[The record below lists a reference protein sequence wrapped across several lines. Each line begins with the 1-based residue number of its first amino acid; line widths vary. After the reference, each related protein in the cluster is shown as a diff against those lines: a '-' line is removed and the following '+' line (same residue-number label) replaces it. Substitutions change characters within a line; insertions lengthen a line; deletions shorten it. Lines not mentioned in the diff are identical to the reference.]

1 MAGTR
6 GKRTAEASSQ
16 TRPDL
21 PKPKRGAAAPAAPP
35 LGVGEAPAAGSAP
48 SPWPLHVHTR
58 ETMHLDVAHTL
69 RSGRKVFFLN
79 TDKPGPMQFRKGI
92 AYVLRCWVAFECCHV
107 LCMTPSPETLKPVY
121 DISWRTPACAK
132 VALKHYNRLNQDEHE
147 LVKAVD
153 SKAFFYNGQWMHANF
168 LAESKGGTSC
178 AELVPKYFFA
188 ELRIGPEGKEKMRC
202 VSCIKMDPDNPETA
216 PVRGCSICPSQI
228 FHPAA
233 GGHRGPSGNRAVSM
247 P

>member
-48 SPWPLHVHTR
+48 SPWPVHVHTR

-79 TDKPGPMQFRKGI
+79 TDKPGPMQFRKG
-92 AYVLRCWVAFECCHV
+92 E
-107 LCMTPSPETLKPVY
+107 KPVY

-153 SKAFFYNGQWMHANF
+153 SKAFFCNGQWMHANF
-168 LAESKGGTSC
+168 LAKSKGGTSC

-233 GGHRGPSGNRAVSM
+233 GGNRGASGNRAVSM

>member
-21 PKPKRGAAAPAAPP
+21 PKPKRGAAAPAGPP
-35 LGVGEAPAAGSAP
+35 LGVGEAPAAGSAS
-48 SPWPLHVHTR
+48 SPWPVHVHTR
-58 ETMHLDVAHTL
+58 ETMHLEVAHTL
-69 RSGRKVFFLN
+69 RSGRKVFVLN
-79 TDKPGPMQFRKGI
+79 TDKPGPMQFRKG
-92 AYVLRCWVAFECCHV
+92 E
-107 LCMTPSPETLKPVY
+107 KPVY

-168 LAESKGGTSC
+168 LAKSKGGTSC

-233 GGHRGPSGNRAVSM
+233 GGHRGASGNRAVSM

>member
-16 TRPDL
+16 TLPET

-35 LGVGEAPAAGSAP
+35 LGVDESPAAGSTP
-48 SPWPLHVHTR
+48 SPWPVHVHTR

-69 RSGRKVFFLN
+69 RSGRRVFVLN
-79 TDKPGPMQFRKGI
+79 TDKPGPMQFRKGQ
-92 AYVLRCWVAFECCHV
+92 
-107 LCMTPSPETLKPVY
+107 KPVY
-121 DISWRTPACAK
+121 DVSTSACAK
-132 VALKHYNRLNQDEHE
+132 VALKHYKRLHQDEYE

-168 LAESKGGTSC
+168 LAKSKGGTSC

-188 ELRIGPEGKEKMRC
+188 ELKIGPEGKEKMGC
-202 VSCIKMDPDNPETA
+202 VSCIKMDPDNPETT
-216 PVRGCSICPSQI
+216 PVRGCTICPSGI

-233 GGHRGPSGNRAVSM
+233 GGHRGARGGRAVSM

>member
-1 MAGTR
+1 LSGGVGRNIISTDVSGAGKAEPFRVRCKHGASASSDPVSLNAIESDATKRARESAVEMAGTR

-79 TDKPGPMQFRKGI
+79 TDKPGPMQFRKG
-92 AYVLRCWVAFECCHV
+92 
-107 LCMTPSPETLKPVY
+107 
-121 DISWRTPACAK
+121 
-132 VALKHYNRLNQDEHE
+132 
-147 LVKAVD
+147 
-153 SKAFFYNGQWMHANF
+153 
-168 LAESKGGTSC
+168 
-178 AELVPKYFFA
+178 
-188 ELRIGPEGKEKMRC
+188 
-202 VSCIKMDPDNPETA
+202 
-216 PVRGCSICPSQI
+216 
-228 FHPAA
+228 
-233 GGHRGPSGNRAVSM
+233 
-247 P
+247 